1 MKNQYTYQD
10 CKKERKT
17 LNMKNWDWVHFVSYA
32 MLDMSCYCVFL
43 NRRAFVLLGEERSKT
58 DNICNQALKK

>member
-10 CKKERKT
+10 RQKERKT

-43 NRRAFVLLGEERSKT
+43 NRRAFVLVFWGKREVRPIIFATRL
-58 DNICNQALKK
+58 